1 MASNPTEAAAAAVA
15 EDFKALRDDVAKLNS
30 AVAQLLRQQTGLAG
44 EQVRG
49 VIDEATDQLATSASA
64 LKARAQAAT
73 SDLETTITRNPV
85 SAVLLSLIA
94 GLLLGL
100 WSRHSR

>member
-1 MASNPTEAAAAAVA
+1 MASNTPEAAAAAVA
-15 EDFKALRDDVAKLNS
+15 EDFKLLRDDVGKLNS
-30 AVAQLLRQQTGLAG
+30 AVAQLLRQQTGVAG

-49 VIDEATDQLATSASA
+49 AINEATDQLATSAGA
-64 LKARAQAAT
+64 LKAKAQAAT

-85 SAVLLSLIA
+85 SAVLLSLVA

-100 WSRHSR
+100 WSRQSR